1 MRVSESIGPQL
12 PQPSLLP
19 PPTATLFSFFVAG
32 RSFSGCASRLE
43 RPTAE
48 GTSGSAFSL
57 GNCLISD
64 LVVDKTDDKNA
75 FLRQLGVSVI
85 LEAVDCWNI
94 TNIMLQLKTNYAG
107 PLRPFGYADLCRYG
121 IFVESSYCL

>member
-1 MRVSESIGPQL
+1 VFILLLAHFRWPWPIWVPFPDHQTMRVSESIGPQL
-12 PQPSLLP
+12 PQPFLLP

-85 LEAVDCWNI
+85 
-94 TNIMLQLKTNYAG
+94 
-107 PLRPFGYADLCRYG
+107 
-121 IFVESSYCL
+121 

>member
-12 PQPSLLP
+12 PQPFLLP

-32 RSFSGCASRLE
+32 
-43 RPTAE
+43 
-48 GTSGSAFSL
+48 SL

>member
-1 MRVSESIGPQL
+1 MAYLGSFPRPSNNESLREHRPSL
-12 PQPSLLP
+12 PQPFLLP

-85 LEAVDCWNI
+85 
-94 TNIMLQLKTNYAG
+94 
-107 PLRPFGYADLCRYG
+107 
-121 IFVESSYCL
+121 